1 MRCIKCG
8 RRLMRDPG
16 PHGMGPVCARS
27 MLGVKPLT
35 AKSLRF
41 RRIRGVA
48 GILVTDDGQMPLEWE
63 AV

>member
-16 PHGMGPVCARS
+16 PHGMGPVCARAT
-27 MLGVKPLT
+27 LGVKPLT
-35 AKSLRF
+35 AKALRF
-41 RRIRGVA
+41 RKIRGV
-48 GILVTDDGQMPLEWE
+48 VDGQMALELE